1 MFHIVTTSTGP
12 PGSGTLRAQQ
22 PRALIVTIYGLY
34 ARESAGWLSVASL
47 IRLMAELGVDEPSV
61 RSSIS
66 RLKQRGLLEQRRESG
81 AAGYALSGRGR
92 AILAEGD
99 RRIFS
104 RPRAAIADGWLLAMF
119 SVPESERGRRHTLRS
134 RLAWLGFGTVS
145 AGVWIAPAHL
155 ADETAEV
162 LSRYGLSGYVDLF
175 RADYLAFGDV
185 REQVGR
191 WWDLDRLEQLYQA
204 FLDSCGPVLR
214 RWGNQAGG
222 RRQDQGA
229 GRESGDVPGPASAA
243 AGGAGGAGGAQA
255 FADYARVLTAWRRLP
270 FLDPGLPPEF
280 LPPDWHGQRAADTF
294 AELRDALAQQARA
307 YVREVTG

>member
-1 MFHIVTTSTGP
+1 MPADLPACARRYVHIVTTSTGP

-81 AAGYALSGRGR
+81 AAGYALSGRGQ

-104 RPRAAIADGWLLAMF
+104 RRRAAIADGWLLAMF

-214 RWGNQAGG
+214 RWGNQGG
-222 RRQDQGA
+222 G
-229 GRESGDVPGPASAA
+229 V
-243 AGGAGGAGGAQA
+243 GGAAA

-294 AELRDALAQQARA
+294 AALRDALAQQARA